1 MSETQESTADEK
13 DDEIGGASEANGRA
27 ASLAPTETTEARYL
41 EPGRVRLERH
51 GASLRLTIEEEVCY
65 PRVTVVRMFPLSD
78 PETYLSVRDAA
89 NKEVGI
95 ITRLADVDEQ
105 ARKLI
110 REELERRYLVPVIRR
125 VLTVKERFGTV
136 DWQVETDRGRRAFTT
151 RNLRENVAQPQP
163 GRYILSD
170 TDGNRYD
177 IPDLS
182 ALDAASQNFILR
194 FV

>member
-1 MSETQESTADEK
+1 MPEDAP
-13 DDEIGGASEANGRA
+13 A
-27 ASLAPTETTEARYL
+27 APTETTDACYFDPKL
-41 EPGRVRLERH
+41 LHFERH
-51 GASLRLTIEEEVCY
+51 GAALRLTIEDEVCY

-78 PETYLSVRDAA
+78 PDTYLSVRDAA

-95 ITRLADVDEQ
+95 ITRLADVDAE
-105 ARKLI
+105 ARRLVS
-110 REELERRYLVPVIRR
+110 EELERRYLVPVIQR
-125 VLTVKERFGTV
+125 VLAVKERFGTV
-136 DWQVETDRGRRAFTT
+136 DWQVETNRGRRAFTT

-163 GRYILSD
+163 GRYILAD

-182 ALDAASQNFILR
+182 ALDAASQNFIMQ